1 MKKQKIWF
9 FMGHDN
15 SHYGQR
21 WHRKNIYTC
30 IYIYNYDIIL
40 ILGTHEVLKQ
50 RGTSKNSE
58 AQRGHVSSYDCS
70 EGKTTYIG
78 YHKIFVR

>member
-1 MKKQKIWF
+1 MIIVIMVRDDTEKI
-9 FMGHDN
+9 
-15 SHYGQR
+15 YIPVY
-21 WHRKNIYTC
+21 IY